1 MYVVTEY
8 VGAPYAPYQ
17 EEVKTKKQAQ
27 KLMAQW
33 VKEYHSSNK
42 GMAYKREGTVK
53 SGSVIFRHAIYA
65 SAIFSIEKQ

>member
-17 EEVKTKKQAQ
+17 EEVKTKLEAE
-27 KLMAQW
+27 KLLASW
-33 VKEYHSSNK
+33 IKEFSAKNK
-42 GMAYKREGTVK
+42 GFGFSRRGTVK

-65 SAIFSIEKQ
+65 SAIFSIDKK